1 MRVLCV
7 DDHVVVLAGLVSI
20 MRQEGDIE
28 VVACATSGEEAVEMY
43 RCHRPDVTLLDMRM
57 PGMNGVQTI
66 EAIRAED
73 PTARIVVLTVYQ
85 GEEDIFRAL
94 QAGASAYL
102 LKDTLAD
109 HLIRV
114 VREVHTG
121 RTTSP
126 SITGTHM
133 NRLRH
138 THAMTAREVQV
149 LEGVAKGMRNKEVA
163 EWLCISE
170 QTVQAHM
177 KSIFS
182 KLEVHDRT
190 AALALAVRRGI
201 VHLDD

>member
-1 MRVLCV
+1 MRILCV

-20 MRQEGDIE
+20 MRQAGDIE
-28 VVACATSGEEAVEMY
+28 VVGCATSGEEALDLY
-43 RCHRPDVTLLDMRM
+43 RRHRPDVTLLDMRM

-66 EAIRAED
+66 EAIRSED
-73 PTARIVVLTVYQ
+73 PVARIVVLTVYQ

-114 VREVHTG
+114 VREVHSG
-121 RTTSP
+121 RHGSTASGT
-126 SITGTHM
+126 THM
-133 NRLRH
+133 NRLRQ

-149 LEGVAKGMRNKEVA
+149 LEGVARGMRNKEIA
-163 EWLCISE
+163 DWLCISE
-170 QTVQAHM
+170 LTVQAHM
-177 KSIFS
+177 KSIFA

-190 AALALAVRRGI
+190 AALSVAVRRGI
-201 VHLDD
+201 VHLGD